1 MMLSEKGGR
10 ANKVKVQKS
19 SSQPER
25 EAGTKAW
32 LGDQV
37 RPLRSNE
44 KPVGRAGC
52 VGVAVPQ
59 LGCSGL

>member
-37 RPLRSNE
+37 RPLRSSE
-44 KPVGRAGC
+44 KPVG
-52 VGVAVPQ
+52 
-59 LGCSGL
+59 